1 MKRKEPNTEPPR
13 PPHRSRK
20 GKLEEG
26 YAGVV
31 KMGQRGA
38 KTTTFK
44 KGHYCNYIMEYLV
57 CCECVLLITQ
67 NQLEVQSFS
76 LR

>member
-38 KTTTFK
+38 KTT
-44 KGHYCNYIMEYLV
+44 
-57 CCECVLLITQ
+57 
-67 NQLEVQSFS
+67 
-76 LR
+76 